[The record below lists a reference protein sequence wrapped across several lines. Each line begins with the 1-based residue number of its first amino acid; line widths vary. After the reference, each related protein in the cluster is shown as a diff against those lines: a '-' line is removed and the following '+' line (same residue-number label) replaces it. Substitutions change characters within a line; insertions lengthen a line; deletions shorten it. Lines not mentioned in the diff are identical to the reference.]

1 MSSASIRATIQSRRN
16 ALSPAEIRDASIEIS
31 RNLWK
36 LPVLSRARSIACYY
50 PVGNEVDCLSFMAAA
65 WERGRTILLPTLHGP
80 ELQFLPCRPDTNFLR
95 NRYGI
100 PEPIADRSET
110 VRPREID
117 VVLMPLVA
125 FDGRGNRIGMGG
137 GYYDRSFHFMHH
149 RCNWQRPKLVG
160 LAYELQKVPKIK
172 ARSWDVPMQFVLTE
186 TDIYRF

>member
-36 LPVLSRARSIACYY
+36 LPILSRARRIACYY
-50 PVGNEVDCLSFMAAA
+50 PVGNEVDCLSFMSAA
-65 WERGRTILLPTLHGP
+65 WERGRTVLLPPLQGP
-80 ELQFLPCRPDTNFLR
+80 ELQFLPCGPGTEFLR

-100 PEPIADRSET
+100 PEPIADRPKT

-125 FDGRGNRIGMGG
+125 FDDKGNRIGMGG
-137 GYYDRSFHFMHH
+137 GYYDRSFRFMRH
-149 RCNWQRPKLVG
+149 RCDWQRPKLVG

-172 ARSWDVPMQFVLTE
+172 ARSWDVPVQCVLTE
-186 TDIYRF
+186 TTIYRF